1 MRSFCS
7 FSKFEVETSS
17 SGYSEQVQAKATG
30 LLEGYLM
37 WKSIHQIWQNT
48 IGDYCKFN
56 GDKCSLIRG
65 YLIDNKNWILEQVE
79 QHQNQTDYTQWKQVC
94 CLRVRF
100 AIFSIFN
107 RLRICNRKK
116 YMCNFYWSLLR
127 TYMTT
132 R

>member
-79 QHQNQTDYTQWKQVC
+79 QHQNQTDYIQWKQVC
-94 CLRVRF
+94 CLTNAF
-100 AIFSIFN
+100 AMYGLKMI
-107 RLRICNRKK
+107 L
-116 YMCNFYWSLLR
+116 
-127 TYMTT
+127 
-132 R
+132 